1 MSSVA
6 SRGAGFGGDE
16 GNFGVAFGVIG
27 QEGNVGIALDDEELV
42 VVGAATGVF
51 GDPIAGTNLTV
62 ELVGDVLFSAVG
74 GCALGIAFT
83 GEAVEEEE
91 FAVVVDGMSVGDVP
105 VVTKVGEPVCVPEEA
120 TGIVTSPVISKCCL
134 RLWHT
139 AECLKPCPQ
148 TPFIAQAEHPG
159 VMPKA
164 WRNVL
169 LSDVMF
175 PNRE

>member
-27 QEGNVGIALDDEELV
+27 HEGNVGIALDDEELV
-42 VVGAATGVF
+42 VVGAAAGVF

-91 FAVVVDGMSVGDVP
+91 FAVVVNGMSVGDVP

-120 TGIVTSPVISKCCL
+120 TGIVTSSFGGSGGVGGSGG
-134 RLWHT
+134 
-139 AECLKPCPQ
+139 LKRGDQSGSGKSSSAGAKPMQ
-148 TPFIAQAEHPG
+148 
-159 VMPKA
+159 
-164 WRNVL
+164 
-169 LSDVMF
+169 
-175 PNRE
+175 